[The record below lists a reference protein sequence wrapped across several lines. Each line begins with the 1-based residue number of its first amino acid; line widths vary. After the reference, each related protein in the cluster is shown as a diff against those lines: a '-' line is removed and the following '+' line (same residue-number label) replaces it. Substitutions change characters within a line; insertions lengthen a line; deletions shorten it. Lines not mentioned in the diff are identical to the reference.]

1 MDSNHVSDLK
11 DFLSDCIKTI
21 KKSYPNFSSAQLA
34 QRFDLSSSTFNRIEN
49 REIKK
54 PTFAYALKIV
64 REACGEEKVQN
75 FIKNH
80 YPEMF
85 KDFEKTYPGN
95 SKLEFLPVEAESY
108 LQDAT
113 SFEVMMLASSNAGAS
128 RELINSE
135 FGKKGLVILDALVSK
150 DIVHEINGVYKISL
164 PNFNFSQ
171 ETVKK
176 LLLNLVNSS
185 YDLSAF
191 GTHTNWLSVQ
201 YESVNREKVTPKL
214 REVYVRA
221 NSEIRAI
228 FNDSENAGNDV
239 MWAILATDSLLK
251 RNNQNNEEVIQ

>member
-1 MDSNHVSDLK
+1 MDSSHVSDLK
-11 DFLSDCIKTI
+11 DFLSDCIKSI
-21 KKSYPNFSSAQLA
+21 KKSYPNLSSVQLA
-34 QRFDLSSSTFNRIEN
+34 KKLDLASSTFSRFEN
-49 REIKK
+49 KEIKK
-54 PTFAYALKIV
+54 PTFAHALKVV

-85 KDFEKTYPGN
+85 SNFETTYPGN
-95 SKLEFLPVEAESY
+95 SKLEFLPTEAESY
-108 LQDAT
+108 LQDST
-113 SFEVMMLASSNAGAS
+113 SFEVMMLVSSNAGAS
-128 RELINSE
+128 RDLINFE

-150 DIVHEINGVYKISL
+150 EIVHEFNGVYKISL
-164 PNFNFSQ
+164 PNFNFNQ

-201 YESVNREKVTPKL
+201 YESVNREKVTPQL
-214 REVYVRA
+214 RDVYVRA
-221 NSEIRAI
+221 NNEIRAI
-228 FNDSENAGNDV
+228 FNAPENAGNEI
-239 MWAILATDSLLK
+239 MWAILAHDLLLK